1 MKKNVLCA
9 FAICMMTATHLYAQ
23 QASEFTVT
31 DYSVLDHWAA
41 HPWKHDYSDSV
52 PKSIRASYNPD
63 TTKAD
68 IFFIHPTSYTD
79 VTMPFGWN
87 APVDDPA
94 LNKATDE
101 GTILYQASIFNEAGR
116 VFAPRYQQ
124 ANINAYYTLNR
135 QAAQRALNNAY
146 ADVKTAFEYY
156 LAHYNKGRP
165 IIIASHSQGS
175 THSQRLV
182 KEFFDGK
189 PLQSQLV
196 AAYIVGMDLNPNQYT
211 SLTECTTPA
220 QTGCLCGWRSYEA
233 GYIPL
238 YIKLEQFNS
247 IVTNPVTWSAS
258 KPKAPR
264 SANKGTT
271 AVLFDA
277 IVPGL
282 ADAEA
287 KARVL
292 WVNPGSY
299 SDEIGTNNY
308 HVMDMNLFYVN
319 IRENVKLRVNSFS
332 APAALNAPVKN
343 NQGLMVVGE
352 AEQ

>member
-1 MKKNVLCA
+1 MKNITCLL
-9 FAICMMTATHLYAQ
+9 ILMLLTAVHADAQ
-23 QASEFTVT
+23 QPADFIVT
-31 DYSVLDHWAA
+31 DYSVMDHWAA
-41 HPWKHDYSDSV
+41 HPWKWDYADSI
-52 PKSIRASYNPD
+52 PKSIRANYNPD

-79 VTMPFGWN
+79 VKMPFGWN
-87 APVDDPA
+87 APVDDSV

-124 ANINAYYTLNR
+124 ANINAYYSLNR
-135 QAAQRALNNAY
+135 QAAERALDNAY
-146 ADVKTAFEYY
+146 ADVKAAFEYY
-156 LAHYNKGRP
+156 LAHYNNGRP
-165 IIIASHSQGS
+165 IVIASHSQGS
-175 THSQRLV
+175 THSQRLI

-189 PLQSQLV
+189 PLQNQLV

-211 SLTECTTPA
+211 SLTECTKPS
-220 QTGCLCGWRSYEA
+220 QTGCICGWRSYES
-233 GYIPL
+233 GFVPL

-247 IVTNPVTWSAS
+247 IVTNPLTWDAA
-258 KPKAPR
+258 KPKASR
-264 SANKGTT
+264 NANKGTT
-271 AVLFDA
+271 LGLFDV
-277 IVPGL
+277 IVPKL

-292 WVNPGSY
+292 WVNPGSF

-319 IRENVKLRVNSFS
+319 IRENVKLRVNSF
-332 APAALNAPVKN
+332 APAVSAIPAKKN
-343 NQGLMVVGE
+343 DLLLTPAE
-352 AEQ
+352 AVQ

>member
-1 MKKNVLCA
+1 MKKIIFISALALIIFYTPAN
-9 FAICMMTATHLYAQ
+9 AQ
-23 QASEFTVT
+23 DNSSFTVT
-31 DYSVLDHWAA
+31 DYSIMDHWAA
-41 HPWKHDYSDSV
+41 HPWKWDYSDSV
-52 PKSIRASYNPD
+52 PQSIRAGYNPD

-87 APVDDPA
+87 APVDDAA

-101 GTILYQASIFNEAGR
+101 GTILFQASIFNEAGR

-135 QAAQRALNNAY
+135 QAAKKALDNAY
-146 ADVKTAFEYY
+146 ADVKAAFEYY
-156 LAHYNKGRP
+156 LAHYNNGRP

-220 QTGCLCGWRSYEA
+220 QTGCLCSWRTYES

-238 YIKLEQFNS
+238 YIIKLEQFNS
-247 IVTNPVTWSAS
+247 IVTNPLTWNTA

-264 SANKGTT
+264 TANKGTT
-271 AVLFDA
+271 LGLFDVV
-277 IVPGL
+277 VPGL

-292 WVNPGSY
+292 WVNPGRF
-299 SDEIGTNNY
+299 SDAIGTNNY

-319 IRENVKLRVNSFS
+319 IRENAKLRVNSFTPS
-332 APAALNAPVKN
+332 ASVPAKITKQP
-343 NQGLMVVGE
+343 LMIE
-352 AEQ
+352 KAEQ